1 MFAFFFSWDEW
12 VPETRVLRWSEENIQ
27 MQSRLKSL
35 YRTKQTKS
43 SASTTTSNSGES
55 SLGKR
60 RRDAKMEKEEDYL
73 KKPEIKLDIPDTL
86 KGQLV
91 DDWENVTKNQQLVTL
106 PRQVTINEVLVRYKR
121 FKKDKKGNRDL

>member
-1 MFAFFFSWDEW
+1 MDSWDEW
-12 VPETRVLRWSEENIQ
+12 VPETRVLRWTEDNIQ

-35 YRTKQTKS
+35 YRTKPTSKAS
-43 SASTTTSNSGES
+43 SNFIGTSS

-60 RRDAKMEKEEDYL
+60 RRDAKNEKEEDYL
-73 KKPEIKLDIPDTL
+73 RKPELKLDIPDTL

-106 PRQVTINEVLVRYKR
+106 PRTVNVNDVLARYKR
-121 FKKDKKGNRDL
+121 FKKDKKGSREL